1 MKLSNLFIPAAL
13 VGLMFIW
20 GGSFIAIK
28 IGLRYLTPY
37 ELVVARF
44 VPSALLLFP
53 IGAWSYRRRSGKAGF
68 WRALT
73 GRERLALVG
82 LGFLM
87 VPAYHFCL
95 NTGETLIPAGWASLV
110 ISLNPAC
117 IATFA
122 ALLLSEPIGWRR
134 LGGIGLAFAGLAYII
149 LMAEGMENAAGA
161 DTTGQRLLGMA
172 ITLGAVLS
180 WGGSTVGAK
189 RLIARHEPLIV
200 LGWTM
205 VLGVLW
211 LIPGL
216 PAALPLKLAAGP
228 AELWWAVLFLS
239 VGCTVVGFIVWFKV
253 LERWQ
258 ASRAGV
264 FIYLVPLFALGQ
276 GNLVLGEP
284 LELHLFIGAA
294 AVLGGVMLAGTKNG

>member
-1 MKLSNLFIPAAL
+1 
-13 VGLMFIW
+13 MFIW

-53 IGAWSYRRRSGKAGF
+53 LGVWSHRRKNGSGGF

-82 LGFLM
+82 LAFLA
-87 VPAYHFCL
+87 VPAYHVCL

-117 IATFA
+117 IVTFA
-122 ALLLSEPIGWRR
+122 ALMLSERVGWRR
-134 LGGIGLAFAGLAYII
+134 FAGITLAFIGLVYIVLMVKGGGEAGIVDSV
-149 LMAEGMENAAGA
+149 GR
-161 DTTGQRLLGMA
+161 RLLGVA

-180 WGGSTVGAK
+180 WGWFTVGSK
-189 RLIARHEPLIV
+189 RLIAKHDPLSA

-205 VLGVLW
+205 LLGVLW

-216 PAALPLKLAAGP
+216 PVELPGKLAAAP
-228 AELWWAVLFLS
+228 AELWWAVGFLS
-239 VGCTVVGFIVWFKV
+239 VGCTVIGFAVWFKV
-253 LERWQ
+253 LERWK

-264 FIYLVPLFALGQ
+264 FIYLVPLFALFQ
-276 GNLVLGEP
+276 GNLVLHEP
-284 LELHLFIGAA
+284 LGIHVFIGAA
-294 AVLGGVMLAGTKNG
+294 AVLGGVILAGTGGG